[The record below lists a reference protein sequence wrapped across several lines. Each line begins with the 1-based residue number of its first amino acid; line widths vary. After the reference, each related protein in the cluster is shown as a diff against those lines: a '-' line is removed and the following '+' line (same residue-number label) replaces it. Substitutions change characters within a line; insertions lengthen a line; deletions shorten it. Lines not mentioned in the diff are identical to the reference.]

1 MNTNHTN
8 DVEVAYNN
16 KSNKTL
22 ITFNTNFPSK
32 VTLSDTDFY
41 EQAFSLTIYCGNNI
55 TYQ

>member
-8 DVEVAYNN
+8 DVEVAYND

-41 EQAFSLTIYCGNNI
+41 EQAFSLTIYCDNI